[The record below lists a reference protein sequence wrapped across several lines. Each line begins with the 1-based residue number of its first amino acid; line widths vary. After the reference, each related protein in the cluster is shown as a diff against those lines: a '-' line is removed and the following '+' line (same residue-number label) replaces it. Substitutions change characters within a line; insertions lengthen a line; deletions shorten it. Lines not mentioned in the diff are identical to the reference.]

1 MPGDREEDRERER
14 SIGDQLNNI
23 ISHIEVN
30 RLAIQHI
37 EVRADHKIQINEYAN
52 TKLLIY
58 KCRICLSLVHP
69 LLRTLRW

>member
-30 RLAIQHI
+30 RYNILRC
-37 EVRADHKIQINEYAN
+37 E
-52 TKLLIY
+52 LII
-58 KCRICLSLVHP
+58 K
-69 LLRTLRW
+69 